1 VIGGT
6 EQGKQ
11 KFLKPARSAAELNLK
26 QTSYQRVFIEKLC
39 RELLFIKFL
48 GFDAADA
55 HLLTSLAVSFLSCN
69 FNVVQFR

>member
-1 VIGGT
+1 MIGGT

-11 KFLKPARSAAELNLK
+11 NESPAAELNLK

-48 GFDAADA
+48 GFE
-55 HLLTSLAVSFLSCN
+55 LMLQL
-69 FNVVQFR
+69 RIY